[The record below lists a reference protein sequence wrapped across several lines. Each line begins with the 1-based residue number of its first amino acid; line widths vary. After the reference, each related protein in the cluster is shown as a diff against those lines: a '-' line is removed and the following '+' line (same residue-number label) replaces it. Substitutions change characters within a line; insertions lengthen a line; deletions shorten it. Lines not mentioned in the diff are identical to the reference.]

1 MHKNAVD
8 LRSLPTEPLETL
20 TKKDANVITNKLAS
34 ELADV
39 QRKLHAQEKY
49 ALLVVLQGLDASGKD
64 GAVRNVFS
72 RVNPAGCRV
81 QSFKVPTEIE
91 RKHDF
96 LWRVHMVCPEWGMIK
111 VFNRSH
117 YEDILVPSV
126 EKYATPK
133 QIDQRIEAINC
144 FERLLIN
151 NNTIILKYYLHISEE
166 EQIARIKK
174 RKMQPNKRWKY
185 EESDVRA
192 TRQREEYL
200 NVYERLLKEC
210 TVAPWHIVPADKKW
224 YRNYYILKTI
234 MDKLNQYDIDYPEI
248 HMSALVGGEL

>member
-1 MHKNAVD
+1 MHTTDID
-8 LRSLPTEPLETL
+8 LRSLPSEPPDSF
-20 TKKDANVITNKLAS
+20 TKKNTNVLINKLATD
-34 ELADV
+34 LADL

-126 EKYATPK
+126 EKYATPE

-151 NNTIILKYYLHISEE
+151 NNTIILKFYLHISEE

-192 TRQREEYL
+192 TRQREDYL
-200 NVYERLLKEC
+200 DVYERLLKEC
-210 TVAPWHIVPADKKW
+210 TVEPWHIVPADKKW
-224 YRNYYILKTI
+224 YRNYFILKTI
-234 MDKLNQYDIDYPEI
+234 MDKLNSYDIDYPEI
-248 HMSALVGGEL
+248 HMSALTGEEL